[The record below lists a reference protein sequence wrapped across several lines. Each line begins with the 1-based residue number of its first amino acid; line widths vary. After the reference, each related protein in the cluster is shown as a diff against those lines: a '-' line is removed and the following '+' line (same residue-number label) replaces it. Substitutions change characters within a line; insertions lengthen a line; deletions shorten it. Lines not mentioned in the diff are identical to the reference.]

1 MREDND
7 TMYLEYPADPVEDLD
22 QDDELEAPEQAFD
35 EGEITRL
42 AREVLE
48 GKHGR
53 GADREESLGDMYQ
66 SVQEEVRRLR
76 LQGA

>member
-1 MREDND
+1 MSEDND
-7 TMYLEYPADPVEDLD
+7 TMHLEYPADPVEDLY
-22 QDDELEAPEQAFD
+22 QYDERNAPEQAFD

-53 GADREESLGDMYQ
+53 GAAREESLGDKYQ
-66 SVQEEVRRLR
+66 AVQEEVRRLR